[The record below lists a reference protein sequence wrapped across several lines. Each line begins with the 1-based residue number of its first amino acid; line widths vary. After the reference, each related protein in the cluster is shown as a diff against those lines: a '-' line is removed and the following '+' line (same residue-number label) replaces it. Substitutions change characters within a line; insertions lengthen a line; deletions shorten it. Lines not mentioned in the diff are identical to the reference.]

1 MDGLGFDRPYL
12 SWQSDGAK
20 FGWDWA
26 GLDWTVEE
34 AQRKQERKK
43 ERKSIVDSLIP
54 AHFAE
59 KLTTTDTF

>member
-1 MDGLGFDRPYL
+1 MGWAFDRPYL

-20 FGWDWA
+20 IWLRLDWA
-26 GLDWTVEE
+26 GLDCGRSSEK
-34 AQRKQERKK
+34 ASKK

-59 KLTTTDTF
+59 KLITTDTF

>member
-1 MDGLGFDRPYL
+1 
-12 SWQSDGAK
+12 
-20 FGWDWA
+20 
-26 GLDWTVEE
+26 VEE
-34 AQRKQERKK
+34 AQRKQARKK